1 MSSHL
6 LLNGVDGSSLH
17 LVAKSNVPKPVNLLK
32 KPEKYALVTIIALIF
47 TPQHWATS
55 PNSTQEKELL
65 PLLAFAFVSNSS
77 SPSKSATPQQLGI

>member
-6 LLNGVDGSSLH
+6 LLNGVDDSSLH

-47 TPQHWATS
+47 TPQH
-55 PNSTQEKELL
+55 
-65 PLLAFAFVSNSS
+65 
-77 SPSKSATPQQLGI
+77 